1 MVVVAN
7 LEFMRGLQI
16 MTSIFDD
23 FSLQR
28 ADIFKND
35 IFEFPQI
42 KSFHMK
48 Y

>member
-1 MVVVAN
+1 
-7 LEFMRGLQI
+7 

-35 IFEFPQI
+35 ILYQQYVDFPQI
-42 KSFHMK
+42 KSCHMK